1 MDTLSL
7 NKNEILSAYQFRHAT
22 KEFDSHKKLVSQ
34 TFSLFWKQ
42 DVCHQVH
49 SDSSLGVLS

>member
-34 TFSLFWKQ
+34 TFSLF
-42 DVCHQVH
+42 
-49 SDSSLGVLS
+49 